1 MPTYTNIIACNT
13 ANSNTGIPQCS
24 FDFGTIEKF
33 MLIPK
38 GTKFTQTHVQTL
50 FSVLNGSSVAG
61 SAQNPTESL
70 RGYPIGKFINIEDKS
85 TETTTTSTGYGSM
98 ILGKKGKFYFE
109 WEYKNGG
116 MNYDVML
123 TTFEGHQDS
132 YDVLLFDKTA
142 NAVIGTTPDDNTLG
156 NVLQGLSLDLIICP
170 LPKLSADGVTTHKIG
185 LIFSDAN
192 ELMQSMAYYVLP
204 TSQKVNNIV
213 GLRNLEFKLHTAGSA
228 ATGIVRFRV
237 TTDGG
242 AVDLGDTY
250 GASLVAIAASNWVV
264 TNNSANTV
272 IASSNT
278 AFSYST
284 TTKILTL
291 TISTTI
297 PTSGQEITINSPSVT
312 ALGTGGVSGFGN
324 TSLTTTFGA

>member
-1 MPTYTNIIACNT
+1 MPTYTNIISCNT

-38 GTKFTQTHVQTL
+38 GTKFTQTQVQTL
-50 FSVLNGSSVAG
+50 FSVLNGSSAAG

-98 ILGKKGKFYFE
+98 ILGKKGKFHFE

-116 MNYDVML
+116 MNYDIML
-123 TTFEGHQDS
+123 TTFEGAQDS

-142 NAVIGTTPDDNTLG
+142 NAVIGTTPDANASSY
-156 NVLQGLSLDLIICP
+156 VLQGLSLDLIICP

-213 GLRNLEFKLHTAGSA
+213 GLRNLEMSLAPVSANFTGGTTVLKL
-228 ATGIVRFRV
+228 RF

-242 AVDLGDTY
+242 AVDLGPIY
-250 GASLVAIAASNWVV
+250 GATLATLFAQFTVTNNATGVALSACTAGTYAANVVTLTLGAASGTAGTEYTITSPSIAGLIAASP
-264 TNNSANTV
+264 TITGFANATL
-272 IASSNT
+272 IA
-278 AFSYST
+278 
-284 TTKILTL
+284 
-291 TISTTI
+291 TTI
-297 PTSGQEITINSPSVT
+297 
-312 ALGTGGVSGFGN
+312 
-324 TSLTTTFGA
+324 

>member
-1 MPTYTNIIACNT
+1 MPTYTNIISCNT

-61 SAQNPTESL
+61 SAQYSPESG

-98 ILGKKGKFYFE
+98 ILGKKGKFHFE

-116 MNYDVML
+116 MNYDIML
-123 TTFEGHQDS
+123 TTFEGAQDT

-142 NAVIGTTPDDNTLG
+142 NAVIGTTPDANASSY
-156 NVLQGLSLDLIICP
+156 VLQGLSLDLIICP
-170 LPKLSADGVTTHKIG
+170 LPKLSADGVTTHKIA

-213 GLRNLEFKLHTAGSA
+213 GLRNLELNIHTSF
-228 ATGIVRFRV
+228 TGTTGKIRI

-242 AVDLGDTY
+242 AVDLYDTY
-250 GASLVAIAASNWVV
+250 GSTLAGLNANWAVV
-264 TNNSANTV
+264 NNNTG
-272 IASSNT
+272 A
-278 AFSYST
+278 
-284 TTKILTL
+284 TL
-291 TISTTI
+291 TITSITATAATKTLNFVMSTSITA
-297 PTSGQEITINSPSVT
+297 GQEITITTPT
-312 ALGTGGVSGFGN
+312 AAQLSAGSMPGFGN
-324 TSLTTTFGA
+324 GQVITTVV

>member
-1 MPTYTNIIACNT
+1 MPTYTNIISCNT

-61 SAQNPTESL
+61 SAQNATESL

-98 ILGKKGKFYFE
+98 ILGKKGKFHFE

-116 MNYDVML
+116 MNYDIML
-123 TTFEGHQDS
+123 TTFEGAQDT

-142 NAVIGTTPDDNTLG
+142 NAVIGTTPDANASSY
-156 NVLQGLSLDLIICP
+156 VLQGLSLDLIICP

-213 GLRNLEFKLHTAGSA
+213 GLRNLELNIHTSF
-228 ATGIVRFRV
+228 TGTTGKIRI

-242 AVDLGDTY
+242 AVDLYDTY
-250 GASLVAIAASNWVV
+250 GSTLAGLNANWAVV
-264 TNNSANTV
+264 NNNTG
-272 IASSNT
+272 A
-278 AFSYST
+278 
-284 TTKILTL
+284 TL
-291 TISTTI
+291 TI
-297 PTSGQEITINSPSVT
+297 TSITATAATKTLNFVMSASITAGQEITITTPT
-312 ALGTGGVSGFGN
+312 AAQLLAGSMPGFGN
-324 TSLTTTFGA
+324 GQVITTVV